1 MKVKDIIIYTIVLFI
16 LMGLIIIAINT
27 KSYMGVV
34 FFTPLLIVWCVGI
47 IAI

>member
-1 MKVKDIIIYTIVLFI
+1 MKLKDIIIYTIVLFI

-27 KSYMGVV
+27 KFYIGMV
-34 FFTPLLIVWCVGI
+34 FFTPILIVWCIGI

>member
-1 MKVKDIIIYTIVLFI
+1 MKVKDSIIYTIVLFI

-27 KSYMGVV
+27 KFYIGMV
-34 FFTPLLIVWCVGI
+34 FFIPLLIVWCISI